1 MSIDIR
7 LTWQYQYCQLLGS
20 GKINLK
26 SEGMDRMKIRL
37 KVKEIAEQKGFNQS
51 TLSRRA
57 DVDFKTVQRLFR
69 DPTRD
74 ISISTLVKIA
84 RALKTDVNDLIEVIP
99 EEDD

>member
-1 MSIDIR
+1 
-7 LTWQYQYCQLLGS
+7 
-20 GKINLK
+20 
-26 SEGMDRMKIRL
+26 MKIRL

-51 TLSRRA
+51 TLSRKA

-74 ISISTLVKIA
+74 ISVSTLVKLA
-84 RALKTDVNDLIEVIP
+84 RALKVDVNDLLEVIP